1 MEEINVSSIQST
13 VLWATFAVGLAF
25 GAVSHRTHFC
35 TMGAVAD
42 VFNFGDWNRMRMWLV
57 AIAVATLGLQAMS
70 LGGYANLNDT
80 IYLGNEWSWLS
91 GIVGGLLFGAGMV
104 LASGC
109 GSKTLIRLGA
119 GNLKALVVFV
129 IMGITAYMTLR
140 GVFGVVRANYLD
152 PVRYEFESSAYL
164 PDLLAGL
171 VSVDPAGLAQ
181 ILAITLPSL
190 LLIVALSS
198 KAAWNKEVI
207 LGGAGVGLTVLAA
220 WWVIFQLAYIPEHP
234 DTLEAAY
241 IGSYANRAEGF
252 SFVAPY
258 AFTLEWLM
266 FFSDQSRVLT
276 VGVVACFGVVLG
288 ATASA
293 LAERSFRWETFQ
305 GVEDTANHTVGAVLM
320 GVGGVTAMG
329 RALAVELARYKIAV
343 NSILPGWIETEM
355 TANAVANPKFAG
367 NVLPRIPTR
376 RWGTGADFG
385 PIAVYLASGATGY
398 TTGRDFVIDGGYTLF

>member
-171 VSVDPAGLAQ
+171 VSADPAGLAQ

-198 KAAWNKEVI
+198 KAAWNKEVV

-220 WWVIFQLAYIPEHP
+220 WWVIFQIAYIPEHP

-241 IGSYANRAEGF
+241 LGSYANRAEGF

-320 GVGGVTAMG
+320 GVGGVLALGCTVG
-329 RALAVELARYKIAV
+329 QGLSGVSTLSLPSWVALASIVAGAVLALKYQMWRVERMV
-343 NSILPGWIETEM
+343 
-355 TANAVANPKFAG
+355 
-367 NVLPRIPTR
+367 
-376 RWGTGADFG
+376 
-385 PIAVYLASGATGY
+385 
-398 TTGRDFVIDGGYTLF
+398 